1 MTFTLPQVFVLFCAL
16 AAASFGALALLLLR
30 WNRARTELVLY
41 ATLALAIAFWLATP
55 LLTPV
60 PIPVSREILG
70 RLVHALSFVLPAI
83 GFLFL
88 PRFLNL
94 PFAMELRALLALP
107 LLGTIL
113 ALFLSAASPLIG
125 ALAVVSVGLVSVG
138 FLIVFARKENRRRDT
153 TLAFV
158 ATAFL
163 LAGATLETGSR
174 WAPGSAEFSGV
185 FFGFAFL
192 VFTALLLPT
201 VADEERR
208 LFARATTDTLTGLAT
223 RSLFLGRAAEELV
236 RAERTRRA
244 AALVVLSV
252 DGFDAL
258 EKELGREGADGV
270 LAAFGQA
277 IGRSIRGIDLAARRS
292 RDEFLVLLVEAD
304 ETNARIAVE
313 RIRAAFP
320 SDSGRALSLSAGIA
334 VHGRMDKTLCD
345 ALIERA
351 ERTLARARAAGGNRI
366 LYEEPPAA
374 AAAVFRAPA

>member
-1 MTFTLPQVFVLFCAL
+1 MTFTLPQVLVLFCAM
-16 AAASFGALALLLLR
+16 ASASFGVLALLLLR

-70 RLVHALSFVLPAI
+70 RLVHALSFVLPAV

-88 PRFLNL
+88 LRFLNL
-94 PFAMELRALLALP
+94 PLTLPLWALLALP
-107 LLGTIL
+107 LLGTLL
-113 ALFLSAASPLIG
+113 AFFLPAGSPLVSG
-125 ALAVVSVGLVSVG
+125 LAVVSIGLVSVG

-153 TLAFV
+153 TLVFV

-174 WAPGSAEFSGV
+174 WAPGSAQFSGV

-208 LFARATTDTLTGLAT
+208 LFARATTDGLTGLAT

-244 AALVVLSV
+244 AAIVVLGI
-252 DGFDAL
+252 DGFDGL
-258 EKELGREGADGV
+258 EKELGKDGADAI

-277 IGRSIRGIDLAARRS
+277 IGRTIRGIDLAARRS

-304 ETNARIAVE
+304 ETNAAIAVE
-313 RIRAAFP
+313 RMRAAF
-320 SDSGRALSLSAGIA
+320 SGHSGRALTFSAGIA
-334 VHGRMDKTLCD
+334 VHGRLEKTLCD
-345 ALIERA
+345 ALVERA
-351 ERTLARARAAGGNRI
+351 EHTFAKARALGGNRI
-366 LYEEPPAA
+366 LHEGRTASIPA
-374 AAAVFRAPA
+374 

>member
-1 MTFTLPQVFVLFCAL
+1 VTFTLPQVLVLFCAL

-41 ATLALAIAFWLATP
+41 ATLAFAIAFWLATP

-70 RLVHALSFVLPAI
+70 RLVHALSFVLPAV

-88 PRFLNL
+88 LRFLNL
-94 PFAMELRALLALP
+94 PLTAALRALLALP
-107 LLGTIL
+107 LLGTLL
-113 ALFLSAASPLIG
+113 ALFLPATSPAVSG
-125 ALAVVSVGLVSVG
+125 LAVVSVGLVFAG

-153 TLAFV
+153 ALAFV

-163 LAGATLETGSR
+163 LAGATLETGSKWTR
-174 WAPGSAEFSGV
+174 SSAEFSGV

-208 LFARATTDTLTGLAT
+208 LFARATTDALTGLAT
-223 RSLFLGRAAEELV
+223 RSLFLGRATEELA
-236 RAERTRRA
+236 RAGRTRRT
-244 AALVVLSV
+244 AALVVLSI

-258 EKELGREGADGV
+258 EKDLGRERADGV
-270 LAAFGQA
+270 LAALGQA
-277 IGRSIRGIDLAARRS
+277 IGRTIRGIDLAARRS

-304 ETNARIAVE
+304 ETNASIAVE
-313 RIRAAFP
+313 RIRTAFP
-320 SDSGRALSLSAGIA
+320 GDSGRALTLSAGIA
-334 VHGRMDKTLCD
+334 VHGRLDKTLCD
-345 ALIERA
+345 ALVERA
-351 ERTLARARAAGGNRI
+351 ENTLGRARAAGGNRI
-366 LYEEPPAA
+366 LYEERAAAPATPPA
-374 AAAVFRAPA
+374 

>member
-1 MTFTLPQVFVLFCAL
+1 MTFTLPQVLVLFCAL

-30 WNRARTELVLY
+30 WNHARTELVLY

-70 RLVHALSFVLPAI
+70 RLVHALSFVLPAV

-88 PRFLNL
+88 LRFLSL
-94 PFAMELRALLALP
+94 PFTAGLRALLAVP
-107 LLGTIL
+107 LVGTFM
-113 ALFLSAASPLIG
+113 ALFLPAANPLVG

-138 FLIVFARKENRRRDT
+138 FLIVFSRKENRRRDT
-153 TLAFV
+153 ALAFV

-163 LAGATLETGSR
+163 LAGATLETGSK
-174 WAPGSAEFSGV
+174 WTPGPAEYSGI

-208 LFARATTDTLTGLAT
+208 LFARATTDALTGLAT

-244 AALVVLSV
+244 AAIVVLGI
-252 DGFDAL
+252 DGFGAL
-258 EKELGREGADGV
+258 EKEMGRERADEV
-270 LAAFGQA
+270 LLAFGQA

-304 ETNARIAVE
+304 ETNAAIAVE
-313 RIRAAFP
+313 RIRAAFAGEP
-320 SDSGRALSLSAGIA
+320 GRALTLSAGIA
-334 VHGRMDKTLCD
+334 VHGRLDKTLCD

-351 ERTLARARAAGGNRI
+351 ENTLGRARAAGGNRI
-366 LYEEPPAA
+366 LYEERPAA
-374 AAAVFRAPA
+374 LPA

>member
-1 MTFTLPQVFVLFCAL
+1 MLFCAL

-41 ATLALAIAFWLATP
+41 AALAFSIAFWLATP

-60 PIPVSREILG
+60 PIPVSREVLG
-70 RLVHALSFVLPAI
+70 RLVHALSFVLPAV

-88 PRFLNL
+88 LRFLNL
-94 PFAMELRALLALP
+94 PFTAALRALLVL
-107 LLGTIL
+107 
-113 ALFLSAASPLIG
+113 PLIG
-125 ALAVVSVGLVSVG
+125 TLVALVLPAENALVGGLAVASVGIVSAG
-138 FLIVFARKENRRRDT
+138 FLIIFARKENRRRDT

-174 WAPGSAEFSGV
+174 WTPGSAAYSGV
-185 FFGFAFL
+185 FFGFSFL

-208 LFARATTDTLTGLAT
+208 LFARATTDALTGLAT

-244 AALVVLSV
+244 AAIVVLGI

-258 EKELGREGADGV
+258 EKELGKEAADAV
-270 LAAFGQA
+270 LVTLGQA

-292 RDEFLVLLVEAD
+292 RDEFLVFLVEAD
-304 ETNARIAVE
+304 ETNAGVAVD

-320 SDSGRALSLSAGIA
+320 GDSSRALTLSAGIA

-351 ERTLARARAAGGNRI
+351 ERALGKARAAGGNRI
-366 LYEEPPAA
+366 LLEERDAA
-374 AAAVFRAPA
+374 PSA

>member
-1 MTFTLPQVFVLFCAL
+1 MTFTLPQVLVLFCAL

-88 PRFLNL
+88 LRFLNL

-208 LFARATTDTLTGLAT
+208 LFARATTDALTGLAT

-244 AALVVLSV
+244 ATVVVLSV
-252 DGFDAL
+252 DGFDTL

-304 ETNARIAVE
+304 ETNAAIVVE
-313 RIRAAFP
+313 RIHAAF
-320 SDSGRALSLSAGIA
+320 SGHSGRALTFSAGIA
-334 VHGRMDKTLCD
+334 VHGRLDKTLCD

-351 ERTLARARAAGGNRI
+351 ESTLARARAAGGNRI
-366 LYEEPPAA
+366 LYEERVAA
-374 AAAVFRAPA
+374 AAATPA

>member
-1 MTFTLPQVFVLFCAL
+1 MTFTLPQVLVLFCAL
-16 AAASFGALALLLLR
+16 VAASFGALALLLLR

-41 ATLALAIAFWLATP
+41 ATLAFAVAFWLATP

-70 RLVHALSFVLPAI
+70 RLVHALSFVLPAV

-88 PRFLNL
+88 LRFLNL
-94 PFAMELRALLALP
+94 PLTAALRALLALP
-107 LLGTIL
+107 LLGTLL
-113 ALFLSAASPLIG
+113 ALALPAANPLAG
-125 ALAVVSVGLVSVG
+125 ALAIVSVGIVSAG
-138 FLIVFARKENRRRDT
+138 FLIVFSRKENRRRDT

-163 LAGATLETGSR
+163 LAGATLETGSK
-174 WAPGSAEFSGV
+174 WTGSVAFSGV

-208 LFARATTDTLTGLAT
+208 LFARATTDALTGLAT
-223 RSLFLGRAAEELV
+223 HSLFLGRAAEELV

-244 AALVVLSV
+244 AALVVLSI

-258 EKELGREGADGV
+258 ENELGRDGRDEL

-277 IGRSIRGIDLAARRS
+277 IGRTIRGIDLAARRS

-304 ETNARIAVE
+304 ETNASIAVE

-320 SDSGRALSLSAGIA
+320 GHSGRPLTLSAGIA
-334 VHGRMDKTLCD
+334 VHGRLDKTLCD

-351 ERTLARARAAGGNRI
+351 ESTLARARAAGGNRI
-366 LYEEPPAA
+366 LHEERVAASPA
-374 AAAVFRAPA
+374 

>member
-1 MTFTLPQVFVLFCAL
+1 VTFTLPQVLVLFCAL
-16 AAASFGALALLLLR
+16 AAGSFGVLALLLLR

-70 RLVHALSFVLPAI
+70 RLVHALSFVLPAV

-88 PRFLNL
+88 LRFLNL
-94 PFAMELRALLALP
+94 PLTAALRALLALP
-107 LLGTIL
+107 LFGTLL
-113 ALFLSAASPLIG
+113 AFFLPAANPLVSG
-125 ALAVVSVGLVSVG
+125 LAVVSVGLVSVG
-138 FLIVFARKENRRRDT
+138 FLIVFSRKENRRRDT

-163 LAGATLETGSR
+163 LAGATLETGSK
-174 WAPGSAEFSGV
+174 WTPGAAEFSGV

-208 LFARATTDTLTGLAT
+208 LFARATTDALTGLAT

-236 RAERTRRA
+236 RAQRTRRS
-244 AALVVLSV
+244 AALVVLGI
-252 DGFDAL
+252 DGFDTL
-258 EKELGREGADGV
+258 EKELGREGADAV
-270 LAAFGQA
+270 LAALGQT
-277 IGRSIRGIDLAARRS
+277 IGRTIRGIDLAARRS
-292 RDEFLVLLVEAD
+292 RDEFLVFLVEAD
-304 ETNARIAVE
+304 ETTAPIAVE

-320 SDSGRALSLSAGIA
+320 GDSGRAVTLSGGIA
-334 VHGRMDKTLCD
+334 VHGHLDETLCD

-351 ERTLARARAAGGNRI
+351 EKTLGRARAAGGNRI
-366 LYEEPPAA
+366 LFEERADAA
-374 AAAVFRAPA
+374 AASAASPA

>member
-1 MTFTLPQVFVLFCAL
+1 MTFTLPQVLVLFCAL
-16 AAASFGALALLLLR
+16 AAGAFGTLALLLLS

-41 ATLALAIAFWLATP
+41 SCLAFSIAFWLATP

-88 PRFLNL
+88 LRFLNL
-94 PFAMELRALLALP
+94 RLTPALMALLALP
-107 LLGTIL
+107 LLGTLL
-113 ALFLSAASPLIG
+113 ALMLPAASPLAG
-125 ALAVVSVGLVSVG
+125 GLAVVSVGLVSAG
-138 FLIVFARKENRRRDT
+138 FLVVFARKENRRRDT

-174 WAPGSAEFSGV
+174 WTPGSAEFSGV

-208 LFARATTDTLTGLAT
+208 LFARATTDALTGLAT

-244 AALVVLSV
+244 AAIAVIGI

-258 EKELGREGADGV
+258 EKELGREGADEV
-270 LAAFGQA
+270 LAAFGQT
-277 IGRSIRGIDLAARRS
+277 IGRAIRGIDIAARRS

-304 ETNARIAVE
+304 ETNAAIALE
-313 RIRAAFP
+313 RIRAAF
-320 SDSGRALSLSAGIA
+320 SGEAGRPLTLSAGIA
-334 VHGRMDKTLCD
+334 VHGRLDKTLCD

-351 ERTLARARAAGGNRI
+351 ENTLAAARAAGGNRI
-366 LYEEPPAA
+366 LYEERSAEPPA
-374 AAAVFRAPA
+374 RTERP

>member
-1 MTFTLPQVFVLFCAL
+1 MTFTLPQVLVLFCAM
-16 AAASFGALALLLLR
+16 ASASFGVLALLLLR

-70 RLVHALSFVLPAI
+70 RLVHALSFVLPAV

-88 PRFLNL
+88 LRFLNL
-94 PFAMELRALLALP
+94 PLTTPLRALLALP
-107 LLGTIL
+107 LFGTLL
-113 ALFLSAASPLIG
+113 AFFLPAGSPLVSG
-125 ALAVVSVGLVSVG
+125 LAVVSIGLVSVG

-208 LFARATTDTLTGLAT
+208 LFARATTDALTGLAT

-244 AALVVLSV
+244 AAIVVMGI
-252 DGFDAL
+252 DGFDPL
-258 EKELGREGADGV
+258 EKELGKDGADAV

-304 ETNARIAVE
+304 ETNASIAVE
-313 RIRAAFP
+313 RMRAAFP
-320 SDSGRALSLSAGIA
+320 GYSGRALTFSAGIA
-334 VHGRMDKTLCD
+334 VHGRLEKTLCD
-345 ALIERA
+345 ALVERA
-351 ERTLARARAAGGNRI
+351 EHTFGKARAAGGNRI
-366 LYEEPPAA
+366 LYEERAA
-374 AAAVFRAPA
+374 ASPD

>member
-1 MTFTLPQVFVLFCAL
+1 LTFTLPQVLVLFCAL
-16 AAASFGALALLLLR
+16 AAASFGILALLLLR

-70 RLVHALSFVLPAI
+70 RLVRALSFALPAV

-88 PRFLNL
+88 LRFLNL
-94 PFAMELRALLALP
+94 RLTVALWALLSLP
-107 LLGTIL
+107 LLGTVL
-113 ALFLSAASPLIG
+113 ALFLPAASPLASG
-125 ALAVVSVGLVSVG
+125 LAVVSVGLVSVG
-138 FLIVFARKENRRRDT
+138 FLVVFARKENRRRDT
-153 TLAFV
+153 TLVFV

-163 LAGATLETGSR
+163 LAGASLETGSK

-208 LFARATTDTLTGLAT
+208 LFARATTDALTGLAT

-244 AALVVLSV
+244 AAIVVMGI

-258 EKELGREGADGV
+258 EKELGKDGADGI
-270 LAAFGQA
+270 LAAFGQTIA
-277 IGRSIRGIDLAARRS
+277 RTIRGIDLAARRS

-304 ETNARIAVE
+304 ETNAAIAVE
-313 RIRAAFP
+313 RIRAVLP
-320 SDSGRALSLSAGIA
+320 SNSGRAVTLSAGIA
-334 VHGRMDKTLCD
+334 VHGRLDKTLCD

-351 ERTLARARAAGGNRI
+351 ENTLSRARAAGGNRI
-366 LYEEPPAA
+366 LYEERSAEPATPPA
-374 AAAVFRAPA
+374 

>member
-1 MTFTLPQVFVLFCAL
+1 MTFTLPQVLVLFCAL
-16 AAASFGALALLLLR
+16 VAASFGVLALLLLR

-41 ATLALAIAFWLATP
+41 ATLALAVAFWLATP

-70 RLVHALSFVLPAI
+70 RLVHALSFVLPAV

-88 PRFLNL
+88 LRLLNL
-94 PFAMELRALLALP
+94 PLTAGLRALLAVP
-107 LLGTIL
+107 LLGTFV
-113 ALFLSAASPLIG
+113 ALVLPAANPLVG
-125 ALAVVSVGLVSVG
+125 ALAVVSVGIVSAG
-138 FLIVFARKENRRRDT
+138 FLIVFSRKENRRRDT
-153 TLAFV
+153 ALAFV

-163 LAGATLETGSR
+163 LAGATLETGTR
-174 WAPGSAEFSGV
+174 WTGGSAAFSGV

-192 VFTALLLPT
+192 VFTTLLLPT

-208 LFARATTDTLTGLAT
+208 LFARATTDALTGLAT

-244 AALVVLSV
+244 AALVVLSI

-258 EKELGREGADGV
+258 EKELGRDGTDEL

-277 IGRSIRGIDLAARRS
+277 IGRTIRGIDLAARRS
-292 RDEFLVLLVEAD
+292 RDAFLVLLVEAD
-304 ETNARIAVE
+304 ETNAAIAVE
-313 RIRAAFP
+313 RIRTAF
-320 SDSGRALSLSAGIA
+320 SGHSGRPLTLSAGIA
-334 VHGRMDKTLCD
+334 VHRRLDKTLCD

-351 ERTLARARAAGGNRI
+351 ENTLARARAAGGNRI
-366 LYEEPPAA
+366 LYEERAA
-374 AAAVFRAPA
+374 ASPA

>member
-1 MTFTLPQVFVLFCAL
+1 LTFTLPQVLVLFCAL
-16 AAASFGALALLLLR
+16 AAASFGVLALLLLR
-30 WNRARTELVLY
+30 WNRARAELILY

-70 RLVHALSFVLPAI
+70 RLVHALSFVLPAV

-88 PRFLNL
+88 LRFLNL
-94 PFAMELRALLALP
+94 RLTAALWALLALP
-107 LLGTIL
+107 LFGTAL
-113 ALFLSAASPLIG
+113 ALFLPAASPLASG
-125 ALAVVSVGLVSVG
+125 LAVVSIGLVSAG
-138 FLIVFARKENRRRDT
+138 FLIVFAKKENRRRDT
-153 TLAFV
+153 TIVFV

-174 WAPGSAEFSGV
+174 WAPRSADFSGV

-208 LFARATTDTLTGLAT
+208 LFARATTDALTGLAT

-244 AALVVLSV
+244 AAIVVMGI

-258 EKELGREGADGV
+258 EKELGKDGADAI

-304 ETNARIAVE
+304 ETNASIAVE
-313 RIRAAFP
+313 RIRAALP
-320 SDSGRALSLSAGIA
+320 SDSGRTVTLSAGIA
-334 VHGRMDKTLCD
+334 VHGRLDKTLCD

-351 ERTLARARAAGGNRI
+351 ETTLGKARAAGGNRI
-366 LYEEPPAA
+366 LYEERNAA
-374 AAAVFRAPA
+374 AAATSV

>member
-1 MTFTLPQVFVLFCAL
+1 VTFTLPQVLVLFCAL
-16 AAASFGALALLLLR
+16 AAAAFGALALLLLR

-41 ATLALAIAFWLATP
+41 AALALAIAFWLATP

-70 RLVHALSFVLPAI
+70 RLIHALSFVLPAV

-88 PRFLNL
+88 LRFLNL
-94 PFAMELRALLALP
+94 PFTAGLRALLALP
-107 LLGTIL
+107 LLGTL
-113 ALFLSAASPLIG
+113 AALFLPAANAVVG
-125 ALAVVSVGLVSVG
+125 GLAVASVGIVSAG
-138 FLIVFARKENRRRDT
+138 FLIVFSRKENRRRDT

-174 WAPGSAEFSGV
+174 WKPGSFTYSGV

-208 LFARATTDTLTGLAT
+208 LFARATTDSLTGLST

-244 AALVVLSV
+244 VSLVVMGI
-252 DGFDAL
+252 DGFGAL
-258 EKELGREGADGV
+258 EKELGKEGADAL
-270 LAAFGQA
+270 LAALGQA

-292 RDEFLVLLVEAD
+292 RDEFVVLLVEAD
-304 ETNARIAVE
+304 ETNAAIAVE
-313 RIRAAFP
+313 RIRAGFP
-320 SDSGRALSLSAGIA
+320 GDAGRPLTLSAGIA

-345 ALIERA
+345 ALLERA
-351 ERTLARARAAGGNRI
+351 EETHGRARAAGGNRI
-366 LYEEPPAA
+366 LLEERAA
-374 AAAVFRAPA
+374 TPAAVFRAPA

>member
-1 MTFTLPQVFVLFCAL
+1 VTFTLPQVLVLFCAL

-41 ATLALAIAFWLATP
+41 ATLAFAIAFWLATP

-70 RLVHALSFVLPAI
+70 RLVHALSFVLPAV
-83 GFLFL
+83 GFVFL
-88 PRFLNL
+88 LRFLNL
-94 PFAMELRALLALP
+94 PLTAALLALLALP
-107 LLGTIL
+107 LLGTL
-113 ALFLSAASPLIG
+113 VALFLPAANPLVSG
-125 ALAVVSVGLVSVG
+125 LAVVSVGLVSVG

-174 WAPGSAEFSGV
+174 WTPGSPEYSGV

-208 LFARATTDTLTGLAT
+208 LFARATTDALTGLAT

-244 AALVVLSV
+244 AALVVLSI

-277 IGRSIRGIDLAARRS
+277 IGRTIRGIDLAARRS

-304 ETNARIAVE
+304 ETNAALAVE

-320 SDSGRALSLSAGIA
+320 GDSGRALTLSAGIA
-334 VHGRMDKTLCD
+334 VHRRLDKTLCD
-345 ALIERA
+345 TLIERA
-351 ERTLARARAAGGNRI
+351 ENTLARARVAGGNRI
-366 LYEEPPAA
+366 LYEERPAAPPA
-374 AAAVFRAPA
+374 

>member
-1 MTFTLPQVFVLFCAL
+1 MTFTLPQVLVLFCAL
-16 AAASFGALALLLLR
+16 LAGAFGVLALLLLR
-30 WNRARTELVLY
+30 WNRARPELLLY

-70 RLVHALSFVLPAI
+70 RLVHALSFGLPAV

-88 PRFLNL
+88 LRFLNL
-94 PFAMELRALLALP
+94 PLTLPLRALLAIP
-107 LLGTIL
+107 LLGTIVAAVLPASSAL
-113 ALFLSAASPLIG
+113 AG
-125 ALAVVSVGLVSVG
+125 ALAIVSVGLVSVG
-138 FLIVFARKENRRRDT
+138 FLVVFSQKENRRRDT

-163 LAGATLETGSR
+163 LAGATLETGSK
-174 WAPGSAEFSGV
+174 WTSGASEYSGV

-208 LFARATTDTLTGLAT
+208 LFARATTDPLTGLST

-236 RAERTRRA
+236 RAERTRRS
-244 AALVVLSV
+244 AALVVLGI

-258 EKELGREGADGV
+258 DTELGRDGADDL
-270 LAAFGQA
+270 LAAFGRAVGQT
-277 IGRSIRGIDLAARRS
+277 IRGIDLAARRN

-304 ETNARIAVE
+304 ETNAAIAVE
-313 RIRAAFP
+313 RLRAAVLRET
-320 SDSGRALSLSAGIA
+320 GRPVTVSAGIA
-334 VHGRMDKTLCD
+334 IHGRMDKTLCD
-345 ALIERA
+345 PLIERA
-351 ERTLARARAAGGNRI
+351 ENTLAKARAAGGNRI
-366 LYEEPPAA
+366 LYEERAAPTPA
-374 AAAVFRAPA
+374 

>member
-1 MTFTLPQVFVLFCAL
+1 MTFTLPQVLVLFCAL
-16 AAASFGALALLLLR
+16 AAGSFGVLALLLLR

-70 RLVHALSFVLPAI
+70 RLVHALSFVLPAV

-88 PRFLNL
+88 LRFLSL
-94 PFAMELRALLALP
+94 PLTAALRALLALP
-107 LLGTIL
+107 LLGTLL
-113 ALFLSAASPLIG
+113 ALVQPAASPLVG
-125 ALAVVSVGLVSVG
+125 GLAVVSVGLVSAG

-174 WAPGSAEFSGV
+174 WTPGSAEFSGV

-208 LFARATTDTLTGLAT
+208 LFARATTDALTGLAT

-236 RAERTRRA
+236 RAERTRRTA
-244 AALVVLSV
+244 AIVVLSI
-252 DGFDAL
+252 DGFDTL
-258 EKELGREGADGV
+258 EKELGKEDADV
-270 LAAFGQA
+270 LLAAFGQA
-277 IGRSIRGIDLAARRS
+277 IGRTIRGIDLAARRTRS
-292 RDEFLVLLVEAD
+292 EFLVLLVEAD
-304 ETNARIAVE
+304 ETNAAIAVE

-320 SDSGRALSLSAGIA
+320 GEAGRALTLSAGIA
-334 VHGRMDKTLCD
+334 VHGRLDKTLCD

-351 ERTLARARAAGGNRI
+351 EDTLAKARAAGGNRI
-366 LYEEPPAA
+366 LYEEQTAEPSARTERP
-374 AAAVFRAPA
+374 

>member
-1 MTFTLPQVFVLFCAL
+1 MTFTLPQVLVLFCAL
-16 AAASFGALALLLLR
+16 AALSFGVLALLLLR
-30 WNRARTELVLY
+30 WNHARAELVLY
-41 ATLALAIAFWLATP
+41 ATLAFAIAFWLATP

-60 PIPVSREILG
+60 PIPMSREILG
-70 RLVHALSFVLPAI
+70 RLVHALSFVLPAV

-88 PRFLNL
+88 LRFLNL
-94 PFAMELRALLALP
+94 PFTWALRALLALP
-107 LLGTIL
+107 LFGTLL
-113 ALFLSAASPLIG
+113 ALFLPASSPLVSG
-125 ALAVVSVGLVSVG
+125 LAVVSVGLVSVG
-138 FLIVFARKENRRRDT
+138 FLVVFARKENRRRDT

-163 LAGATLETGSR
+163 LAGATLETGSK
-174 WAPGSAEFSGV
+174 WAPDSAEFSGV

-208 LFARATTDTLTGLAT
+208 LFARATTDPLTGLAT

-244 AALVVLSV
+244 AAIVVMGI
-252 DGFDAL
+252 DGFDTL
-258 EKELGREGADGV
+258 ERELGKDGADAV
-270 LAAFGQA
+270 LAAFGQT
-277 IGRSIRGIDLAARRS
+277 IGRAIRGIDLAARRS

-304 ETNARIAVE
+304 ETNASIAVE

-320 SDSGRALSLSAGIA
+320 ADAGRALTLSAGIA
-334 VHGRMDKTLCD
+334 VHGRLDKTLCD

-351 ERTLARARAAGGNRI
+351 ENTLSRARAAGGNRI
-366 LYEEPPAA
+366 LYEERAAEPATPPA
-374 AAAVFRAPA
+374 